1 MSEQA
6 HADCKVQ
13 NWKIGRKTGK
23 VGEKESKKGKKK
35 EREKGEKTKK
45 IREIKKKSERETF
58 LPFLYALSR
67 NFENYQRRQLH
78 PGKGI
83 RYHLIAK
90 KKMTNAGL

>member
-1 MSEQA
+1 MQTA
-6 HADCKVQ
+6 KCKTEKLAERQ
-13 NWKIGRKTGK
+13 EKWERRKAR
-23 VGEKESKKGKKK
+23 KEKKK

-45 IREIKKKSERETF
+45 IRERKKKSERETF